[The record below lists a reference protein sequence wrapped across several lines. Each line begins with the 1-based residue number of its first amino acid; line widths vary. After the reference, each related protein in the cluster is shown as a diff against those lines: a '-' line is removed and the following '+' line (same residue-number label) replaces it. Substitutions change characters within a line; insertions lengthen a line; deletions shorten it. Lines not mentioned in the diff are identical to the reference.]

1 MKIAHFPNFLP
12 TNQDLVYPQLLD
24 AIQSTDELVEGSTRE
39 ADADAA
45 LIWSVLWF
53 GKMSGNKQV
62 WDKYRAA
69 GKPVIV
75 IEVGGLVRN
84 GTWKLGINGVNRDAD
99 FALDVGVDPN
109 RVKHLGIKTLPWVI
123 EDKPYILVCGQHA
136 YSLQWQDMPD
146 MDTYFRNTVEDIRH
160 WSDKP
165 IVLRAHPRYRERIH
179 FPIADEQWYI
189 DRNCEWQI
197 AKKVQETYDSFDL
210 EDQLKETNLTVSYS
224 SNAGVNSIIQG
235 IPAVVSKHS
244 LAWDMTSTF
253 KETMCARREKWL
265 INMCNIEYL
274 PEEIGT
280 QWLRIRSK
288 L

>member
-1 MKIAHFPNFLP
+1 M
-12 TNQDLVYPQLLD
+12 
-24 AIQSTDELVEGSTRE
+24 EGDRN

-62 WDKYRAA
+62 WDKYRAQ

-75 IEVGGLVRN
+75 IEVGGLIRN

-99 FALDVGVDPN
+99 FALDVGVNPD
-109 RVKHLGIKTLPWVI
+109 RVKHLGIEKLPWVI

-136 YSLQWQDMPD
+136 HSLQWENMPD
-146 MDTYFRNTVEDIRH
+146 MDTYFRNTVEEIRQ
-160 WSDKP
+160 WSSKP
-165 IVLRAHPRYRERIH
+165 IVLRAHPRYRERVH
-179 FPIADEQWYI
+179 FPIADEQWYK
-189 DRNCEWQI
+189 DQGCEWQI

-244 LAWDMTSTF
+244 LAYEMTSTY
-253 KETMCARREKWL
+253 KETMCARRENWL
-265 INMCNIEYL
+265 IKMCNIEWL
-274 PEEIGT
+274 PDEIGT
-280 QWLRIRSK
+280 QWRRIRSK

>member
-12 TNQDLVYPQLLD
+12 SNQDMVYPQLLS
-24 AIQSTDELVEGSTRE
+24 AIKSTDELVEGDRN

-62 WDKYRAA
+62 WDKYRAQ

-75 IEVGGLVRN
+75 IEVGGLIRN
-84 GTWKLGINGVNRDAD
+84 QTWKLGINGVNRDAD
-99 FALDVGVDPN
+99 FALDVGINPD
-109 RVKHLGIKTLPWVI
+109 RVKHLGIEKLPWVI

-136 YSLQWQDMPD
+136 HSLQWENMPD
-146 MDTYFRNTVEDIRH
+146 MDTYFRNTVEEIRQ
-160 WSDKP
+160 WSSKP
-165 IVLRAHPRYRERIH
+165 IVLRAHPRYRERVH
-179 FPIADEQWYI
+179 FPIADEQWYK
-189 DRNCEWQI
+189 DQGCEWQI

-244 LAWDMTSTF
+244 LAYEMTSTY
-253 KETMCARREKWL
+253 KETMLARRDDWL
-265 INMCNIEYL
+265 IKMCNIEWL
-274 PEEIGT
+274 PDEIGT
-280 QWLRIRSK
+280 QWRRIRSK

>member
-12 TNQDLVYPQLLD
+12 TNQDMVYPQLLD

-62 WDKYRAA
+62 WDKYQAA

-75 IEVGGLVRN
+75 IEVGGLIRN
-84 GTWKLGINGVNRDAD
+84 ETWKLGINGVNRDAD
-99 FALDVGVDPN
+99 FALDVGVDPD
-109 RVKHLGIKTLPWVI
+109 RVKHLGIEKLPWVI

-146 MDTYFRNTVEDIRH
+146 MDTYFRNTVEEIRE
-160 WSDKP
+160 WSNKP

-189 DRNCEWQI
+189 DRDCEWQI

-244 LAWDMTSTF
+244 LAYEMTSTY
-253 KETMCARREKWL
+253 KETMCARREDWL
-265 INMCNIEYL
+265 IKMCNIEWL
-274 PEEIGT
+274 PDEIGT
-280 QWLRIRSK
+280 QWRRIRSK